1 MAHGGPGLDLSG
13 RPFAGH
19 CGQSDL
25 GPGAWRVL
33 QAELESSY
41 QEGLSLAG
49 ETRNLREGQRI

>member
-13 RPFAGH
+13 RPFASH

-41 QEGLSLAG
+41 QEGLAMEKSCW
-49 ETRNLREGQRI
+49 

>member
-41 QEGLSLAG
+41 QEGLAMEKSCW
-49 ETRNLREGQRI
+49 